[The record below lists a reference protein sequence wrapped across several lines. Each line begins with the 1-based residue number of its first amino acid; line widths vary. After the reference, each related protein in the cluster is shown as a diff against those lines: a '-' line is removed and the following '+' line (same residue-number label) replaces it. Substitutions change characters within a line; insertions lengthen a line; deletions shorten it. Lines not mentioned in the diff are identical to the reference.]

1 MVEVKSLN
9 SWCQVVPFAMYEFQ
23 SKWIAGL
30 LSNRIAL
37 PSKEEMME
45 DVKAFYSLR
54 EASGTPKRYT
64 HKLDDWQVSS
74 VDLFGCC

>member
-1 MVEVKSLN
+1 MGEVKSLN

-23 SKWIAGL
+23 SKWIAAL

-37 PSKEEMME
+37 PSIEEMME

-54 EASGTPKRYT
+54 EASGTPKRFT
-64 HKLDDWQVSS
+64 HNLDDWQVSS
-74 VDLFGCC
+74 VDLFGCY